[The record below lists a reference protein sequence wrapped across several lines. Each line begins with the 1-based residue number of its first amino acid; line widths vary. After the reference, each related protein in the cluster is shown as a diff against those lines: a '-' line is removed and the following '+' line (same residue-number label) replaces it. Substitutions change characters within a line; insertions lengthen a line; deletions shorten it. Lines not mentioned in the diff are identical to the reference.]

1 MLQTTSGTDLSTTL
15 TNFVTVMVGLSVAS
29 ERVTETIKQWICPIL
44 GKFLNAKAI
53 SAVVQMV
60 AVASG
65 MFVAALSQ
73 VNPLNLKSPN
83 WVIWVITGLLICG
96 GSAFWNHVL
105 DIIQATKVQKQTAAF
120 GTVAVPPADVQAPLA
135 AAAGAD

>member
-1 MLQTTSGTDLSTTL
+1 MLQTPVSTDLSTGL
-15 TNFVTVMVGLSVAS
+15 TNFVTVMVGLSLAS

-44 GKFLNAKAI
+44 QKFLSGKAV
-53 SAVVQMV
+53 SAVVQVV

-65 MFVAALSQ
+65 MFVAALTQ
-73 VNPLNLKSPN
+73 VNPLNLKTAN
-83 WVIWVITGLLICG
+83 WVIWAITGLLICG
-96 GSAFWNHVL
+96 GSAFWNHIL

-120 GTVAVPPADVQAPLA
+120 GTTPAAPADVQLPVP